1 MAASQAAGS
10 VCGTNVVLMP
20 VRARMFENSC
30 TVAPNRPLEATM
42 WSPFFRCARQTAMIA
57 AMPLAIATQ
66 SSAPSSAAR
75 RSSNMVTVG
84 LVKRE

>member
-1 MAASQAAGS
+1 
-10 VCGTNVVLMP
+10 
-20 VRARMFENSC
+20 
-30 TVAPNRPLEATM
+30 
-42 WSPFFRCARQTAMIA
+42 MIA
-57 AMPLAIATQ
+57 DMPLAVATQ